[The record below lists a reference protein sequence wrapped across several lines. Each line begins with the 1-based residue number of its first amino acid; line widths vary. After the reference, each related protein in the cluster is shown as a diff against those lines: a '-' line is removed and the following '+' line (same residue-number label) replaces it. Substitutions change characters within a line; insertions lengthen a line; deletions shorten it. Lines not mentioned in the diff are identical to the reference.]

1 MRHKAYPLL
10 AVVLASMLAFP
21 QHGWGQQAGLQVLVL
36 SGEAATNDVETRAAS
51 EPVVEVRN
59 SQGEPVPGAKV
70 VFRTPAVGPS
80 ATFYGASRAITMTT
94 DETGRATAGGMMPN
108 TEPGEFFIDVTATS
122 GSLKGGAT
130 IAQSNVHD
138 AHRREEQA
146 IRLAVLGRHGR
157 GRGTRHRRRRPEKQ
171 RPLRSP
177 TRRKFVGLGR
187 LEPRPV
193 WPVGVGAVS
202 SLNRQGLAVRRM
214 RRRSVTQSRK
224 RELAL
229 RYG

>member
-59 SQGEPVPGAKV
+59 SQGEPVPGSKV

-130 IAQSNVHD
+130 IAQSNVMTRTVEKN
-138 AHRREEQA
+138 RRFGWRFWA
-146 IRLAVLGRHGR
+146 AMGAAAALG
-157 GRGTRHRRRRPEKQ
+157 T
-171 RPLRSP
+171 
-177 TRRKFVGLGR
+177 
-187 LEPRPV
+187 
-193 WPVGVGAVS
+193 AA
-202 SLNRQGLAVRRM
+202 AVRR
-214 RRRSVTQSRK
+214 SNDPSDPPPAASS
-224 RELAL
+224 LGSAGL
-229 RYG
+229 SPAPYGP

>member
-130 IAQSNVHD
+130 IAQSNVMTRTVEKN
-138 AHRREEQA
+138 RRFGWRFWA
-146 IRLAVLGRHGR
+146 AMGAAAALG
-157 GRGTRHRRRRPEKQ
+157 T
-171 RPLRSP
+171 
-177 TRRKFVGLGR
+177 
-187 LEPRPV
+187 
-193 WPVGVGAVS
+193 AA
-202 SLNRQGLAVRRM
+202 AVRRSNDPSDP
-214 RRRSVTQSRK
+214 RPAASS
-224 RELAL
+224 LGSAGL
-229 RYG
+229 SPAPYGP